1 MMENKSMQSKNRK
14 IILAGDS
21 WALKAYTNHNYITS
35 NQQLYPEPG
44 DIRLAD
50 FWDVDYKC
58 CFAPGEGNL
67 KILDRIKTLVA
78 NDNKIPIVWLFAEP
92 GRDYGKLTGD
102 YEFHWIESEDIFN
115 IRNNLMEQIL
125 KLIRESIPNPVALI
139 GAASDVDKDLAEK
152 IGFTVLCSSWQYWIA
167 KKLNRTKHFKF
178 GFGAS
183 DIGWRA
189 DYNNVKPSRAALF
202 AWDDLIKEWCMWDE
216 LGFMCH
222 EHPTPLAHKL
232 FGEDTKQDVLN
243 WIDSVKK

>member
-1 MMENKSMQSKNRK
+1 MMENKSMQLKNRK

-50 FWDVDYKC
+50 FWDVEYKC

-67 KILDRIKTLVA
+67 KILDRIKILVA
-78 NDNKIPIVWLFAEP
+78 NDNKIPIIWIYTEP
-92 GRDYGKLTGD
+92 GRDFGKITGKP
-102 YEFHWIESEDIFN
+102 EFDWIKSEDIFS
-115 IRNNLMEQIL
+115 IRQELDIKIIQTIRQ
-125 KLIRESIPNPVALI
+125 KLSNPIAFVGGLSDVNVDLIESHDFNVLHQSWQKWIAEYLDRTEYFTF
-139 GAASDVDKDLAEK
+139 GWGASDV
-152 IGFTVLCSSWQYWIA
+152 
-167 KKLNRTKHFKF
+167 
-178 GFGAS
+178 
-183 DIGWRA
+183 GWRA
-189 DYNNVKPSRAALF
+189 DRNDVKPSKTALF
-202 AWDDLIKEWCMWDE
+202 AWDELIKEWCWWED
-216 LGFMCH
+216 LGYMCH